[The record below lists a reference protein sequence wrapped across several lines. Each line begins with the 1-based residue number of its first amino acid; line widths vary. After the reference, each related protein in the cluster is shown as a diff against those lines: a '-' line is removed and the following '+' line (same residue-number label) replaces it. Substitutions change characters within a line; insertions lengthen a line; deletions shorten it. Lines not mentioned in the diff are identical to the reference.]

1 MEENFNQENAP
12 FPMMRYKRPSMLVIL
27 CILTFISSGMN
38 CLSYLLMPY
47 IIPYLPEYMA
57 QVSMPTDFCAMVE
70 ELALIPS
77 WKFILLSLC
86 CAGAV
91 VGAALL
97 LKLKTVGFHVYAI
110 SKLLNILI
118 AYFMLAGTNLKASGM
133 SIITTILIA
142 ALYFIYYYQMKKTE
156 ELNNL
161 RNNNDAERGF

>member
-12 FPMMRYKRPSMLVIL
+12 SPMMEYKRPSMLVFL

-47 IIPYLPEYMA
+47 IIPYLPEYIS
-57 QVSMPTDFCAMVE
+57 QVSMPTY
-70 ELALIPS
+70 LTLIPS
-77 WKFILLSLC
+77 WKFIFLALC
-86 CAGAV
+86 CAGSV

-118 AYFMLAGTNLKASGM
+118 AYFMLAETSMKASGM
-133 SIITTILIA
+133 SITTTVLIV

>member
-12 FPMMRYKRPSMLVIL
+12 SPMMEYKRPSMLVVL

-47 IIPYLPEYMA
+47 IIPYLPEYIS
-57 QVSMPTDFCAMVE
+57 QVSMPTDLYAMVE
-70 ELALIPS
+70 ELTLIPS
-77 WKFILLSLC
+77 WKFIFLALC
-86 CAGAV
+86 CAGSV

-118 AYFMLAGTNLKASGM
+118 AYFMLAGTSMKASGM
-133 SIITTILIA
+133 SIITTVLIV